1 MATRP
6 SSTIFCNSATLT
18 RRMVSASTVVVPTG
32 AAAPLLFFAAEPD
45 KTAPLPALPAV
56 SAALHAPSSSAA
68 AAADARH
75 AGVKNF
81 LIITRL
87 RKKIACLKKLAAHA
101 FAPAAADS
109 IAQKPRARPAPR
121 PRRAAT
127 LPPRGRS
134 VL

>member
-18 RRMVSASTVVVPTG
+18 RMLVSESPVLFPTG
-32 AAAPLLFFAAEPD
+32 ANALLMLLFFPAELD
-45 KTAPLPALPAV
+45 KTAPLPAV

-68 AAADARH
+68 AAAAARH

-81 LIITRL
+81 LVIARL
-87 RKKIACLKKLAAHA
+87 RKKIACLKKLAARA
-101 FAPAAADS
+101 FAAAAADS

-121 PRRAAT
+121 PRRAPT

>member
-18 RRMVSASTVVVPTG
+18 RRMLSASTVVVPVG
-32 AAAPLLFFAAEPD
+32 ADALLLLLFFAAEPD
-45 KTAPLPALPAV
+45 KTAPLPAV

-81 LIITRL
+81 LVIARL
-87 RKKIACLKKLAAHA
+87 RKKIACLKKLAARA
-101 FAPAAADS
+101 FASAAAD
-109 IAQKPRARPAPR
+109 
-121 PRRAAT
+121 
-127 LPPRGRS
+127 
-134 VL
+134 